1 MLTDADRK
9 KGRKIKDAKLTL
21 RQKTAITEYIKT
33 GNKTAAIR
41 SAYNYNKQQ
50 APAVAAR
57 FFKQPK
63 IVSALNKALKDHNFD
78 DSFAVDKLKKIVQAG
93 MENLD
98 ITRPDTS
105 LKGLELFWKITNKLG
120 GNKEP
125 LKMDPESAARKMD
138 LTQLQAVIKD
148 LDKKQKRILAI
159 ISGKAVEGDIIK

>member
-1 MLTDADRK
+1 MLTDAIRK
-9 KGRKIKDAKLTL
+9 KGRKINKDKLTL
-21 RQKTAITEYIKT
+21 RQKTAIAEYVKT
-33 GNKTAAIR
+33 GNKSAAIR
-41 SAYNYNKQQ
+41 AAYNYNKKQ
-50 APAVAAR
+50 APIVANR

-78 DSFAVDKLKKIVQAG
+78 DSFAVDHLKKIVQAG

-125 LKMDPESAARKMD
+125 LKVDPESAARKMD
-138 LTQLQAVIKD
+138 LTQLQQVIKD

-159 ISGKAVEGDIIK
+159 IQGKPEEGEVL